1 MRGGG
6 GAARGDAG
14 RGRDTGRETSIFDG
28 AYLVTA
34 EIEGLEG
41 DTAHLEFLGG
51 RVLGGLVLLDTLV
64 LEHVHEGGLAWG
76 GRGRG
81 RGGRGGG
88 TAVGSCRKRIDY
100 STERNP

>member
-1 MRGGG
+1 M
-6 GAARGDAG
+6 
-14 RGRDTGRETSIFDG
+14 
-28 AYLVTA
+28 TA

-51 RVLGGLVLLDTLV
+51 RVLGGLVLLETLV

-81 RGGRGGG
+81 RGGRGGDSG
-88 TAVGSCRKRIDY
+88 RVMQKEDRLFHREEPLGASICHMA
-100 STERNP
+100 